1 MRYLSHFTIVG
12 LITASTLLSGCS
24 TAGKAYNKGADLEEE
39 HRYEE
44 AMYSYADAF
53 AKAPDVSL
61 YRMRYVKVRE
71 LAADQRFKKGME
83 LFNIGD
89 YASALA
95 EFQTASTLDPSRG
108 RFVQQ
113 AALAA
118 RLKDAQNAYNE
129 GLDFEKTNKFKD
141 AALSFAKA
149 IELSPENKDYQTAQS
164 RVLLQRKNKLEGY
177 ELNLKSAKPINLKF
191 RDAKIKDVFNIIT
204 QLSGINFVFDESVK
218 DQPVTV
224 YLENGTFQQALDL
237 LTNMFK
243 LGRKIANESTVIIYA
258 KTPEKSKQ
266 YEDLQLRTFHLNYM
280 DAKKA
285 VNLIRGM
292 LQVKKIY
299 VNEETNSVVL
309 RDTNEVVDVVEKIL
323 DANDVP
329 DPEVI
334 LDVEVIEVNDSNTQ
348 RLGLLLNPYSVQ
360 MGAFNGTALLAT
372 TLAGAVSTNST
383 SPITTTPAT
392 IGIQNL
398 VRAFTMKGYGGFVTV
413 PNATFNFGKTLSKGE
428 VLSNPK
434 IRVKNKEK
442 SKFNVGTRVPITTS
456 NTTNSTVSVNVQY
469 IDIGVKM
476 SAEPN
481 IQLNNEIVI
490 KLSLEVSQQ
499 IGGARD
505 VGAGTSV
512 VTIGTRNLDT
522 VLSLKDGETSIIGG
536 LISRSNGNEKNKL
549 ILLSDIPFIGD
560 LFTDTNTNNSKNEL
574 LLAITPRL
582 VRGVTVPHR
591 SLMSFSSGKE
601 DDPSLV
607 KSLASFNQEPV
618 YEVIASGQSPANLPP
633 GFTMPPVTVQPPAF
647 TNPAPS
653 TPPVSPVWPPSP
665 TQKPGSL
672 PPGFVMP
679 PVTVQPPAFTN
690 LAPVTPPDSPV
701 LPPSP
706 FGAAPPPAAGTSLAV
721 TPQFTGN
728 MPAGIAPPGVS
739 MPIPVSSTQPVE
751 SSANS
756 SSDVLAAAAQTLPA
770 MLQISATSNV
780 SVGQQFGIV
789 INLNNAADIA
799 TAPFV
804 LKYDPAYVQFVSAL
818 EGGFF
823 TKTGKTSVFSSKP
836 DPKAGTVEI
845 RLVKTTGDGGV
856 TGSGDIATVL
866 FRAVNKGSAN
876 FGFGNLAFSASD
888 GKPVTILP
896 FSTLVEIK

>member
-12 LITASTLLSGCS
+12 LITASALLSGCS
-24 TAGKAYNKGADLEEE
+24 TASRSYNKGADLEEE
-39 HRYEE
+39 QRYEE

-53 AKAPDVSL
+53 AKAPDSSL

-71 LAADQRFKKGME
+71 LAADQRYKKGME
-83 LFNIGD
+83 LFNKGD

-113 AALAA
+113 AAITA
-118 RLKDAQNAYNE
+118 RLKDAQSAYNE

-149 IELSPENKDYQTAQS
+149 IELNPDNKDYQAAQS
-164 RVLLQRKNKLEGY
+164 RVLLQRKSKLQGY

-218 DQPVTV
+218 DQPVTI

-243 LGRKIANESTVIIYA
+243 LGRKIASESTVIIYA
-258 KTPEKSKQ
+258 KSPEKSKQ

-348 RLGLLLNPYSVQ
+348 RLGLLLNPYSVSL
-360 MGAFNGTALLAT
+360 GAFSPSNQLMST
-372 TLAGAVSTNST
+372 TLSGASNTVVASGSTVVNTSST
-383 SPITTTPAT
+383 SID
-392 IGIQNL
+392 NL
-398 VRAFTMKGYGGFVTV
+398 VRAFTMRGYGGYVTV
-413 PNATFNFGKTLSKGE
+413 PNATYNFGKTLSKGE

-549 ILLSDIPFIGD
+549 ILLSDIPLIGD

-582 VRGVTVPHR
+582 VRGVTVPQN

-601 DDPSLV
+601 DDPSLA

-618 YEVIASGQSPANLPP
+618 YDVNPSDQKPANLPP
-633 GFTMPPVTVQPPAF
+633 GFTMPPMNVQPPAF
-647 TNPAPS
+647 PNQNPEKSAVKPVLPS
-653 TPPVSPVWPPSP
+653 TPFGMPSQP
-665 TQKPGSL
+665 QAGAQPIAPMQLPGNL
-672 PPGFVMP
+672 PPGFTPPVMPVPTPVSPTPPIAP
-679 PVTVQPPAFTN
+679 PVTAEQA
-690 LAPVTPPDSPV
+690 
-701 LPPSP
+701 LP
-706 FGAAPPPAAGTSLAV
+706 G
-721 TPQFTGN
+721 
-728 MPAGIAPPGVS
+728 
-739 MPIPVSSTQPVE
+739 
-751 SSANS
+751 
-756 SSDVLAAAAQTLPA
+756 
-770 MLQISATSNV
+770 MLQISAPSNV
-780 SVGQQFGIV
+780 TIGQQFGVV
-789 INLNNAADIA
+789 INLNNAADIV

-804 LKYDPAYVQFVSAL
+804 LNYDPAYVQFVSAM
-818 EGGFF
+818 EGSFF
-823 TKTGKTSVFSSKP
+823 TKAGKTALFSSKP

-845 RLVKTTGDGGV
+845 RLVKSAGDSGV

-866 FRAVNKGSAN
+866 FRAVNKGSASFN
-876 FGFGNLAFSASD
+876 FTNLAFSAAD
-888 GKPVTILP
+888 GKSATILP